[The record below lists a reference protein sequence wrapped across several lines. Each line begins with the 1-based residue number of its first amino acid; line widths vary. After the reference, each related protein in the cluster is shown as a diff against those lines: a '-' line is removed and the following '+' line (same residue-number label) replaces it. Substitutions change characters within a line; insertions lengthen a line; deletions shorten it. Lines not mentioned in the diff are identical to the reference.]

1 MRAAKADN
9 NLTPEQERYCKERA
23 KGLHQ
28 AEAYAKAYK
37 RSKATKKTQAEAACR
52 MEANDKV
59 MGRIRYYQQRAAEGA
74 ILDARG
80 MQAIQA
86 EMAQDDTRP
95 DGVRLKAMDQ
105 LARLQGAYKDGIDVR
120 TSGAIGV
127 DVRRSALADVLPP
140 PEE

>member
-1 MRAAKADN
+1 
-9 NLTPEQERYCKERA
+9 
-23 KGLHQ
+23 
-28 AEAYAKAYK
+28 
-37 RSKATKKTQAEAACR
+37 